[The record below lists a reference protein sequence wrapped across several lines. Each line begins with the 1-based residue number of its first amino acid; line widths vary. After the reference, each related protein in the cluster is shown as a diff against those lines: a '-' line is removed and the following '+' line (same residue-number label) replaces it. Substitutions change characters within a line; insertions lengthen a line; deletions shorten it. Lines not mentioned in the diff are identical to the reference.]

1 VGIRV
6 RIFIILAIV
15 VLVLPTAAPAQ
26 TDPEKDQEN
35 QIKAAFLYNFIKF
48 VDWPQEKMPNN
59 DEPIIIGIVNADGF
73 TKAFDPIKGKK
84 IKDKDVIIK
93 EFKSLEKLKEG
104 TDEWNQQIDEFK
116 KCHIL
121 LFHNCSDKK
130 VLGQALAVMAG
141 LPVLTVGH
149 AEEFLESGGN
159 INFLL
164 EDKKVRFE
172 VNLPQV
178 KRNDLKISSKLLK
191 LAKRVVE

>member
-6 RIFIILAIV
+6 RISIIWVLFLLALPMV
-15 VLVLPTAAPAQ
+15 VSAQ
-26 TDPEKDQEN
+26 TDSEKEQEN

-48 VDWPQEKMPNN
+48 VDWPQKKMPDN
-59 DEPIIIGIVNADGF
+59 DEPIIIGIVNANGF

-93 EFKSLEKLKEG
+93 EFKGLERLKEG
-104 TDEWNQQIDEFK
+104 TDEWNKEIDEFK

-121 LFHNCSDKK
+121 FFHNCSDKK
-130 VLGQALAVMAG
+130 VFGQALAAMAG
-141 LPVLTVGH
+141 VPVLTVGH
-149 AEEFLESGGN
+149 AEEFLEGGGN

-191 LAKRVVE
+191 LAKRVIE